1 MSRTICI
8 IAAVLLGLCL
18 QSECAF
24 VKLEVQLAISDDTFS
39 SFGTIYGHVEENSL
53 LFSKLIWERPE
64 YTASQLKAFAEVVE
78 QNGFVKIKVSNN
90 VEQPSGKFVYGSARA
105 RCLAQSA
112 VDEQVLLY
120 LDNGG
125 YISAVEYR
133 VGCNEQPTKLP
144 SDWSQPQQVVALC
157 RFPETAEPLRQTAT
171 PGLEPSGLPEGT
183 TIYPE
188 SQDPGAA
195 QGMGGDLKKKAPVK
209 DERSWIMKN
218 WIFLIPAGM
227 LLMNILGAADTTP
240 AARPGQTAAP
250 STASAA
256 PATTGRISAGGK
268 SRKGR

>member
-1 MSRTICI
+1 MSRTICV
-8 IAAVLLGLCL
+8 IAAVLLGLCSL
-18 QSECAF
+18 SECAF

-53 LFSKLIWERPE
+53 LFSKLTWERPE

-78 QNGFVKIKVSNN
+78 QNGFVKIK
-90 VEQPSGKFVYGSARA
+90 
-105 RCLAQSA
+105 SA

-120 LDNGG
+120 LNNGG

-144 SDWSQPQQVVALC
+144 SDWSQPQQVVVFS

-188 SQDPGAA
+188 SQDPGAS
-195 QGMGGDLKKKAPVK
+195 QGMGGDPKKKAPVK

-227 LLMNILGAADTTP
+227 LLMNILGAADTAP
-240 AARPGQTAAP
+240 AARPGQTTAP

-256 PATTGRISAGGK
+256 PATTGRLSAGGR